1 MYTLEKVL
9 RVKKDAITH
18 VEFLEEVMK
27 TLDEKPS
34 FTFWTT
40 LAKAFESQ
48 TKQAAQCKSGDEP
61 APRTCA
67 DFQLPHGS
75 SKRSARAIPGCFGCS
90 TISSPKSPCIPI
102 LYTLGNTKG
111 KS

>member
-1 MYTLEKVL
+1 VYTLEKVL

-48 TKQAAQCKSGDEP
+48 TKQAAHCENSF
-61 APRTCA
+61 T
-67 DFQLPHGS
+67 QLRSQLMCSCFVASASAQHG
-75 SKRSARAIPGCFGCS
+75 
-90 TISSPKSPCIPI
+90 ISQTAAVVP
-102 LYTLGNTKG
+102 
-111 KS
+111 